1 MSSVYKQHLMSTILA
16 SDPLFRY
23 LVKFSVVENFYK
35 RALRSATRDG
45 DENHKIIAPLIIRDL
60 PTVRM
65 HVKQELK
72 FRPLESLDLRQTF
85 IDEAGKDGAYI
96 LEKRMMSNKVFVQ
109 NLVQSALRDGAIRTI
124 EKLQEK
130 YLPTDYLDKNMD
142 IIGTKTQNALCAG
155 LRGGRAYLVKQTA
168 FGHTG
173 MGKVCLFD
181 HTGLRA
187 EFYLTQDLDN
197 VRPTGHYF
205 HPLKRVVGV
214 LNESPTLDNNA
225 RTTTTVTPLDLGISV
240 SKYLHLGERFVS
252 NVNDFLKFM
261 ELDV

>member
-1 MSSVYKQHLMSTILA
+1 MSSILA
-16 SDPLFRY
+16 NDPLFRY

-35 RALRSATRDG
+35 RRTSVRDG
-45 DENHKIIAPLIIRDL
+45 DENHKLIAPLIIRDL

-65 HVKQELK
+65 HVKQALK

-85 IDEAGKDGAYI
+85 IDEAGKDGAYV
-96 LEKRMMSNKVFVQ
+96 LEKRMLSNKVFMH
-109 NLVQSALRDGAIRTI
+109 NLVQSVLRDGAIRTI
-124 EKLQEK
+124 ENLQEK
-130 YLPTDYLDKNMD
+130 YLPSDYLDKNTD

-187 EFYLTQDLDN
+187 EFFLMQDLDTAH
-197 VRPTGHYF
+197 PASHYF
-205 HPLKRVVGV
+205 HPLKRIIGF

-225 RTTTTVTPLDLGISV
+225 RTTSIVTPSDLGISV
-240 SKYLHLGERFVS
+240 SKYLHLGEKLVS

-261 ELDV
+261 ELNV